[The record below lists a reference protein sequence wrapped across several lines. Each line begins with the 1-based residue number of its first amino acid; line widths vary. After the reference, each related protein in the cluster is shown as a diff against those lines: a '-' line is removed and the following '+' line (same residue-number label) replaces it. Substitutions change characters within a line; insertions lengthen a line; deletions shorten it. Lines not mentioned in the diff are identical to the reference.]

1 MQDLRTKK
9 HVAYSLHLHLVFVTK
24 YRKKVFTEQMYN
36 RLHFHFDR
44 VCNDFGCKLVETN
57 GEKDHVHLL
66 VEPLPHTT
74 PSWLVNSLKGVSSR
88 FAYAS
93 PDGVLRQE
101 FPEMEKYYWKGG
113 LWSPSYFIA
122 SCSGAPL
129 DIVKKYIKNQ

>member
-1 MQDLRTKK
+1 MQELRTKR
-9 HVAYSLHLHLVFVTK
+9 HVMYSLHLHLVFVTK
-24 YRKKVFTEQMYN
+24 YRKKVFTDKMYE

-74 PSWLVNSLKGVSSR
+74 PSRLVNSLKGVSSR

-101 FPEMEKYYWKGG
+101 FPELEKYYWKGG

-122 SCSGAPL
+122 ACGGVHL
-129 DIVKKYIKNQ
+129 DIVKQYIENQ